1 MSLSTI
7 DLHCHSL
14 ASDGSLSPSELVER
28 AAEKGVKL
36 LALTDHDTVAGQE
49 EAMARAAELGVAMVS
64 GIELSCVWGNFT
76 IHVLAY
82 NFDLGSGRMQEIEQ
96 TQLQSRVQRAELIA
110 EKLAKKGFP
119 DLLLPAK
126 ALSQSGIPGRPHFA
140 QAMIDAGMVADHGEA
155 FKKYLGAGKVGDVRS
170 LWPTMPE
177 IVRAIK
183 AAGGVAVVAHPRKY
197 NMTLTKLRALLT
209 DFKLHGGEGIEVIT
223 SGQKQGEVGM
233 LSDLCQRIGLKG
245 SQGSDFHTPKYPWA
259 ELGRI
264 PSLPK
269 NVEPVWSGWPAYQS
283 LALE

>member
-1 MSLSTI
+1 MSHSTI

-14 ASDGSLSPSELVER
+14 ASDGSLSPAEVVER
-28 AAEKGVKL
+28 AAEQGVKV

-49 EAMARAAELGVAMVS
+49 EAMTRAAELGVTMIS

-82 NFDLGSGRMQEIEQ
+82 NFDLKNGRMQEVE
-96 TQLQSRVQRAELIA
+96 TKQLQSRVQRAELIA
-110 EKLAKKGFP
+110 EKLAKKGFS
-119 DLLLPAK
+119 DLLPAAK

-140 QAMIDAGMVADHGEA
+140 QAMIDKGMVADHAEA

-170 LWPTMPE
+170 LWPSMPE
-177 IVRAIK
+177 IVREII
-183 AAGGVAVVAHPRKY
+183 AAGGTAVVAHPRKY

-233 LSDLCQRIGLKG
+233 LSDLCQRMGLKG

-264 PSLPK
+264 PSLPA
-269 NVEPVWSGWPAYQS
+269 NVDPVWQAWPALQS
-283 LALE
+283 LVLE